1 MKSPI
6 LGLLKWYWV
15 RRIEIEQGSD
25 SLIGEYWRKNL
36 GTHLLLLVVAI
47 IWGSTWAAGRFLSY
61 GQEESPATL
70 EPATAAWLRYV
81 FAVLVF
87 FLWAKTSREGSKI
100 RFLPPDKDSWRFS
113 IWLGLLG
120 TMGYQLLFMN
130 GMLWTAAGDASLIIP
145 LNPVFTVLL
154 ASPMLGQRITGRMA
168 LGLLV
173 GVSGVIVVVGWS
185 PNSQI
190 PFEHRLI
197 GDGMIILAALMWA
210 TTSNLTKIMMSWNNG
225 YSALEIVI
233 WYSFLGWLM
242 LTPWML
248 FEIWGSTIPEPTHAE
263 WATIAYLGIL
273 STVLSYV
280 WFARGIEIVGP
291 TAASSYVFLVPVFGV
306 LSGWSLLG
314 EEVGASMAVGFILI
328 VMGVREVQ
336 RESDRLAA

>member
-1 MKSPI
+1 MP
-6 LGLLKWYWV
+6 
-15 RRIEIEQGSD
+15 RIENNQGGD

-87 FLWAKTSREGSKI
+87 FLWANYSKEGSRI

-113 IWLGLLG
+113 IWLG
-120 TMGYQLLFMN
+120 LFMN

-173 GVSGVIVVVGWS
+173 GISGVFVVVGWS

-197 GDGMIILAALMWA
+197 GDGMILLAALMWA
-210 TTSNLTKIMMSWNNG
+210 TTSNLTKIMMSWNKG

-248 FEIWGSTIPEPTHAE
+248 CEIWGSPIPEPTNAE
-263 WATIAYLGIL
+263 WATIAYLGIF

-280 WFARGIEIVGP
+280 WFARGIEVVGP